1 MKLYKYILK
10 NYGDLQND
18 ELGEI
23 FGDLWRH
30 LKEGTGDKNEISHRF
45 AKWEKRHAEAAL

>member
-10 NYGDLQND
+10 HYGELQND

-30 LKEGTGDKNEISHRF
+30 LKEGTGEMNEISHRF
-45 AKWEKRHAEAAL
+45 AKWEKRWMERGL

>member
-10 NYGDLQND
+10 YYGEVQDD

-23 FGDLWRH
+23 FGDLWNH
-30 LKEGTGDKNEISHRF
+30 LMNDEGDADLIGHRF
-45 AKWEKRHAEAAL
+45 AKWEKRRA